1 MSVEGGG
8 GQGALSI
15 LEGFSPAERKSNFFL
30 LFLFL
35 FKMAATS
42 FKEAYN
48 AVFSN
53 RPEQLKDPTTV
64 DEVRKL
70 YDDWATKYDKVRLL
84 VLATAYLEQGCH

>member
-1 MSVEGGG
+1 MLCPSVKIV
-8 GQGALSI
+8 ALLRRSLFFFSI
-15 LEGFSPAERKSNFFL
+15 F
-30 LFLFL
+30 FL
-35 FKMAATS
+35 FKMATTS

-53 RPEQLKDPTTV
+53 RLEQLKDATTV

-70 YDDWATKYDKVRLL
+70 YDDWATKYNKVRLL

>member
-15 LEGFSPAERKSNFFL
+15 REDCSPAEKKSIFFSI
-30 LFLFL
+30 FFL

-53 RPEQLKDPTTV
+53 RLEQLKDATTV

-70 YDDWATKYDKVRLL
+70 YDDWATKYNKVRLL

>member
-1 MSVEGGG
+1 MLCPSLKVL
-8 GQGALSI
+8 ALLRRSLI
-15 LEGFSPAERKSNFFL
+15 FFL
-30 LFLFL
+30 LFFFL

-84 VLATAYLEQGCH
+84 VLATA

>member
-1 MSVEGGG
+1 
-8 GQGALSI
+8 
-15 LEGFSPAERKSNFFL
+15 
-30 LFLFL
+30 
-35 FKMAATS
+35 MAATS

-53 RPEQLKDPTTV
+53 RVEQLKDATTV

-70 YDDWATKYDKVRLL
+70 YDDWATKYNKVRLL

>member
-1 MSVEGGG
+1 MLCPSLKVL
-8 GQGALSI
+8 ALLRRSLI
-15 LEGFSPAERKSNFFL
+15 FFL
-30 LFLFL
+30 LFFYL

-53 RPEQLKDPTTV
+53 RLEQLKDATTV

-70 YDDWATKYDKVRLL
+70 YDDWATKYNKVRLL
-84 VLATAYLEQGCH
+84 VLATAYLEQRCH

>member
-1 MSVEGGG
+1 MLCPSLKIL
-8 GQGALSI
+8 ALLRRGLI
-15 LEGFSPAERKSNFFL
+15 FFL
-30 LFLFL
+30 FFFL

-48 AVFSN
+48 VVFSN
-53 RPEQLKDPTTV
+53 RLEQLKDARTV

-70 YDDWATKYDKVRLL
+70 YDDWATEYDKVRLL